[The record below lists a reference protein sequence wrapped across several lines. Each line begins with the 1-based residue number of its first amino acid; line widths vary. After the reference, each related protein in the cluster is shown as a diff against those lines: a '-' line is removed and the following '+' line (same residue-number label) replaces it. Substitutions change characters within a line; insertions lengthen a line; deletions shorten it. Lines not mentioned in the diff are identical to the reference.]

1 MASIAHA
8 SLLNSNQVLIRKM
21 LVEKK
26 PLDQIRPLLLQQHAQ
41 LHTHSMSE
49 YGDWSYQDE
58 VLKDVPRSWMRII
71 PEGADHSIAW
81 LLWHLTR
88 CEDITM
94 NMLVLR
100 GDQLLDSQG
109 WLNKLD
115 IQWRDTGNGMTPK
128 EITSFSQEINLDALL
143 NYRLSVGVGTQNI
156 IKQLTYEEL
165 YRKVD
170 PEDIQRLFDEGA
182 VLEEARGVA
191 EYWSKRDAAGLLL
204 MPATRHI
211 LSHLNE
217 SKEIIKKIKK
227 AVTK

>member
-1 MASIAHA
+1 MASIPHA

-41 LHTHSMSE
+41 LHTNSMSA

-58 VLKDVPRSWMRII
+58 VLVDVPQSWMRII
-71 PEGADHSIAW
+71 PEGEDHSIAW

-100 GDQLLDSQG
+100 GDQLLHSEG
-109 WLNKLD
+109 WLDKLD
-115 IQWRDTGNGMTPK
+115 IQWRDTGNAMTPK
-128 EITSFSQEINLDALL
+128 EITEFSQDINLDALM
-143 NYRLSVGVGTQNI
+143 NYRLSVGISTQNI
-156 IKQLTYEEL
+156 IKQLKQEDI

-170 PEDIQRLFDEGA
+170 PEDIQRLFDEAA

-217 SKEIIKKIKK
+217 ASAVIKKIKK
-227 AVTK
+227 ANTK

>member
-1 MASIAHA
+1 MASIPHA

-41 LHTHSMSE
+41 LHTNSMSA

-58 VLKDVPRSWMRII
+58 VLADVPQSWMRII
-71 PEGADHSIAW
+71 PEGENHSIAW

-100 GDQLLDSQG
+100 GDQLLHSEG
-109 WLNKLD
+109 WLDKLD
-115 IQWRDTGNGMTPK
+115 IQWRDTGNAMTPK
-128 EITSFSQEINLDALL
+128 EITEFSQDINLDALM
-143 NYRLSVGVGTQNI
+143 NYRLSVGISTQNI
-156 IKQLTYEEL
+156 IKQLKQEDI

-170 PEDIQRLFDEGA
+170 PEDIQRLFNEGA

-217 SKEIIKKIKK
+217 ASAVIKKIKK
-227 AVTK
+227 ANTK